1 MKFKA
6 QFVKNL
12 TADNGEIEVTFVTR
26 DRQAV
31 QELKELGDV
40 DLSLTI
46 AKYRGKRSLDA
57 NAYFWVLAQEVAE
70 KLTMSG
76 TKPVTAVDV
85 YKQYIKDVGAYEI
98 FPTRKEAAD
107 RFAAIWRGNGLGW
120 IVEDLGDSKIA
131 GYKNLKLYYGSSV
144 YDSKQMSRL
153 IDMVKADCDELGI
166 ETKTPEELEELK
178 SLWGEAK

>member
-6 QFVKNL
+6 QFIKNL
-12 TADNGEIEVTFVTR
+12 TADNGDVEVTFKTR

-31 QELKELGDV
+31 QELKEFGDV
-40 DLSLTI
+40 DLSLTV
-46 AKYRGKRSLDA
+46 AKYRQKRSLDA

-85 YKQYIKDVGAYEI
+85 YKQYIKDIGAYEV
-98 FPTRKEAAD
+98 FPIKEEAVD
-107 RFAAIWRGNGLGW
+107 KFTAIWRGNGLGW
-120 IVEDLGDSKIA
+120 IVEDLGASKIA
-131 GYKNLKLYYGSSV
+131 GYRNIKCHYGSSV

-153 IDMVKADCDELGI
+153 IDMIKADCDELGI